1 MTHKFLALVRN
12 VKVKCTFESAT
23 ALDMKACDIATKVL
37 KRAKCKLQN
46 FDGAFVYRKSID
58 ARKKDDIYLIYT
70 IAFPIDSPNVI
81 EQGKGLDIISL
92 GDTESLFKMEG
103 TLSNPPVVVGFG
115 PSGMFCALALAKA
128 GLCPIVFERGADIDE
143 RTRSVEKY
151 WKDGVLDENTNVQ
164 FGEGG
169 AGTFSD
175 GKLLTRISDSFCSYV
190 LSTFVKFG
198 APSEIMY
205 LAKPHIGTD
214 NLKAIV
220 KNIRNE
226 IIRLGGKVFFNKS
239 FVDFESASDGRV
251 NAVITNS
258 GERTKCSSL
267 FLCIGHSARDTVKNI
282 MKNGVNVVPKPFS
295 VGVRIEHL
303 QQDIDEALY
312 GKFAGAESLGP
323 ASYTLSRKYQNR
335 AVYSFCMCPGGTVVA
350 SSSENGSIVT
360 NGMSNYLRDGK
371 NANSAIAVSVDTSD
385 FGNTVEGAIKFQEML
400 EKKAY
405 QIGGGNGSAPIQ
417 TLGDFFSGKC
427 SHEPKKILP
436 TYTGKTKVCDA
447 HLVFPKFITD
457 NLEVGVRAF
466 ERDIRGFS
474 CSDAL
479 LTFPETRTSSPV
491 KILRDGCYLA
501 EGFSNLYPVGE
512 GAGYAGGIT
521 SAAVD
526 GLRCA
531 VAFLNSRK

>member
-1 MTHKFLALVRN
+1 MHKFLVLVRN
-12 VKVKCTFESAT
+12 IKVKCTFEDAKV
-23 ALDMKACDIATKVL
+23 LDAKAKEIATKLIKKTKYKSQSV
-37 KRAKCKLQN
+37 
-46 FDGAFVYRKSID
+46 DDAFIYKKSID
-58 ARKKDDIYLIYT
+58 ARKKDEIYLIYT
-70 IAFPIDSPNVI
+70 VAFPIDTCEAVA
-81 EQGKGLDIISL
+81 EKGIDVISL
-92 GDTESLFKMEG
+92 EDTESLFSMKKVP
-103 TLSNPPVVVGFG
+103 NKPPVVVGFG

-128 GLCPIVFERGADIDE
+128 GLCPVVFEKGADIDE
-143 RTRSVEKY
+143 RTRAVERY

-175 GKLLTRISDSFCSYV
+175 GKLLTRISDSLCSYV

-198 APSEIMY
+198 APHEIMY

-220 KNIRNE
+220 KNIRCE
-226 IIRLGGKVFFNKS
+226 IIKLGGKVYFNKS
-239 FVDFESASDGRV
+239 FTGFESTNDGKV
-251 NAVITNS
+251 KSVITCD
-258 GERTKCSSL
+258 GEKTECSAL
-267 FLCIGHSARDTVKNI
+267 FLCIGHSARDTVKKL
-282 MKNGVNVVPKPFS
+282 MKNGVTVMPKPFS

-303 QQDIDEALY
+303 QEDIDKALY

-323 ASYTLSRKYQNR
+323 AAYTLSRKYQNR

-385 FGNTVEGAIKFQEML
+385 FGNTVEGAVDFQETL
-400 EKKAY
+400 EKKAFELA
-405 QIGGGNGSAPIQ
+405 GANASAPIQ
-417 TLGDFFSGKC
+417 TLCDFLDGNC
-427 SHEPKKILP
+427 SHEPKRIMP
-436 TYTGKTKVCDA
+436 TYTGKTAVRDA
-447 HLVFPKFITD
+447 HDVFPKFVTD
-457 NLEVGVRAF
+457 NLKLGIRAF

-474 CSDAL
+474 APDAVI
-479 LTFPETRTSSPV
+479 TFPETRTSSPV
-491 KILRDGCYLA
+491 KIVREKNYCA

-531 VAFLNSRK
+531 LSFFKIG